1 MVARCVAT
9 TALTVGIAVGLLRF
23 SGGVLGAEVS
33 DSGPVMKLVLLDR
46 LPKKVESYAD
56 RIYQVTQRQAH
67 HLLATVHPWKEDA
80 SLKLLTD
87 SRSGEH
93 WIRPNTG
100 AISGF
105 AFLYRFGPYEEQ
117 AIGVPR
123 QELLDDVILPM
134 MRYLTATH
142 STGTRTTSDGR
153 PWGDAW
159 QSAHWAQMLGRAGWW
174 IWDDLPPDVRA
185 GIRRVIAHEAD
196 RIASSTP
203 PHQIRRDT
211 KAEEN
216 AWNAQIFSAA
226 MLIMPDDSR
235 RETWEMQFQQWALSS
250 FLRPA
255 DAECDTIVDGRP
267 VRDQFTG
274 ANIYDD
280 FTLENH
286 GFVHPDYMGCFGLSM
301 GCAIDYLMTGRRPP
315 DALSYNAAEIY
326 ANLKFF
332 LLPDGGSVYP
342 SGQDWTLFRV
352 PSGLGIHCL
361 MAIYG
366 RDPRAWSWFGRTLDT
381 VEKMQARNSDGAV
394 YTKSEYFFPSTQ
406 HDRVYSLGRTW
417 LWLHFADDLVD
428 EPVDLRG
435 VLRLDAGR
443 IILNRT
449 ATSVHS
455 VSWGA
460 RCMAQC
466 VPLRL
471 DRMVS
476 PDQRNG
482 IGSIRLTGSSKPLP
496 VKLIKADV
504 INGDNWFTSKLV
516 VEHGDG
522 LFRAQLE
529 CQSRADGVWVMRER
543 LMALKDITTDD
554 VATGLI
560 GILNNPTW
568 VYERGQRT
576 VTFDGDATDIKS
588 LSGQVVDGQAVKRVT
603 VDDVLMFESDYP
615 LQARYAGAT
624 SAERGRA
631 TDRLYLNVIP
641 GQRQW
646 SAGETISKYEVAV
659 HCSRAE

>member
-1 MVARCVAT
+1 MAR
-9 TALTVGIAVGLLRF
+9 LIVGIAVGLLLS
-23 SGGVLGAEVS
+23 SGTVSGAEVS
-33 DSGPVMKLVLLDR
+33 DSGPVMKPVLSDG
-46 LPKKVESYAD
+46 LPEKVESYAD
-56 RIYQVTQRQAH
+56 RIYQMTQRQAH
-67 HLLATVHPWKEDA
+67 HLLATVHPWKEDV

-100 AISGF
+100 AVSGF
-105 AFLYRFGPYEEQ
+105 AFLYRFGPYDERTV
-117 AIGVPR
+117 GVSR

-142 STGTRTTSDGR
+142 RTGTRATSDGR

-174 IWDDLPPDVRA
+174 IWEDLPPDVRA

-196 RIASSTP
+196 RIARSTP
-203 PHQIRRDT
+203 PHQIRGDT

-226 MLIMPDDSR
+226 MLIMPDDPR
-235 RETWEMQFQQWALSS
+235 RENWETQFQRWAMSS

-255 DAECDTIVDGRP
+255 DAECERLVDGRP

-301 GCAIDYLMTGRRPP
+301 GCALDYLMTGRRPP
-315 DALSYNAAEIY
+315 DALSYNVAEIF

-342 SGQDWTLFRV
+342 SGQDWTLFRE
-352 PSGLGIHCL
+352 PSGLGTHSL

-366 RDPRAWSWFGRTLDT
+366 RDPHAWSWFVRTLVT
-381 VEKMQARNSDGAV
+381 VEKMQARNPDGAV
-394 YTKSEYFFPSTQ
+394 YTKGEYFFPSTQ
-406 HDRVYSLGRTW
+406 HDRIYSLGRTW

-428 EPVDLRG
+428 KPVDLRG
-435 VLRLDAGR
+435 VLRLEAGR

-482 IGSIRLTGSSKPLP
+482 IGSIRLAGSSKPLP
-496 VKLIKADV
+496 VKVIKAAV
-504 INGDNWFTSKLV
+504 TNGDDWFASNLV

-522 LFRAQLE
+522 LIRAQLE
-529 CQSRADGVWVMRER
+529 FESRADGVWVVREK
-543 LMALKDITTDD
+543 LAALKDVTTDD

-568 VYERGQRT
+568 VYERGHRT
-576 VTFDGDATDIKS
+576 VIFDGRTTEIKS
-588 LSGQVVDGQAVKRVT
+588 LSGQVADGQAVKRVA
-603 VDDVLMFESDYP
+603 VDDVLKIESDEP
-615 LQARYAGAT
+615 LQVRYVGAT

-641 GQRQW
+641 GERKW
-646 SAGETISKYEVAV
+646 LAGETISKYEVVVAV
-659 HCSRAE
+659 GLDGA